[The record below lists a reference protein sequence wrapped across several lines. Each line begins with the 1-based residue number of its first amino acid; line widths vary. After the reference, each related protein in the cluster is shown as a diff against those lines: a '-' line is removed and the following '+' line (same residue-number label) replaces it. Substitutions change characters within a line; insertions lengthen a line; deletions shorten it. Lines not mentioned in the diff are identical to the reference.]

1 MESAGNLKKE
11 KVIEISDHIK
21 NHKSL
26 LKNDEH
32 FGYYLAGLI
41 EGNGKINKNSIEIK
55 YNKKDIQAAYWLKK
69 RIGAGKVKSDFI
81 NPNKY
86 IYFLDNFKA
95 FDFILQ
101 LLNGK
106 FITNDKI
113 KEWKEIRKEEYIVKP
128 FLLKNTFFLTGYF
141 EGKGN
146 LNIKKE
152 ETTIGWELE
161 CIIEN
166 TSFEILDKLK
176 NEFGGEIDLLNKI
189 YKSSSFTLAKSF
201 IDFFDKY
208 TIVSMKYIEYLK
220 WRDCYRIIQRKEYIT
235 EKGLDKIEKLKKSL
249 FDIKS
254 SYYN

>member
-1 MESAGNLKKE
+1 MESAGNLIKE
-11 KVIEISDHIK
+11 KVKEISDHIK

-41 EGNGKINKNSIEIK
+41 EGNGKLNKNSIEIK

-69 RIGAGKVKSDFI
+69 RIGAGKVKPDLI
-81 NPNKY
+81 NTNNY

-95 FDFILQ
+95 FDFILH

-128 FLLKNTFFLTGYF
+128 FLLKNTFYLTGYF

-146 LNIKKE
+146 LKIRKE
-152 ETTIGWELE
+152 ETTIELE

-176 NEFGGEIDLLNKI
+176 NEFGGEIDILNKI

-201 IDFFDKY
+201 IDYFDKY
-208 TIVSMKYIEYLK
+208 TIVSMKFIEYLK
-220 WRDCYRIIQRKEYIT
+220 WRDCYRIIQRKEYMT
-235 EKGLDKIEKLKKSL
+235 EKGLEKIEKLKKSL
-249 FDIKS
+249 LDIKS
-254 SYYN
+254 SYSN